1 MTEETPAPVRD
12 GPILNVPWPA
22 MLLVLVLIAIHA
34 ARSLLGDD
42 IYLWSE
48 AVFAFVPA
56 QLTGTWRPSLPGA
69 QAWSFLSYA
78 FIHGDWLH
86 LLFNSLW
93 LVVFGSVVARRLGP
107 VRFFVHAAIAAVAGA
122 LATLMLHWGETI
134 FMIGASGAVSGQL
147 AAAIPLMYGDGLTP
161 STAMRTDVSHIKLLG
176 PRALLQDG
184 RALVFIAIWFAIT
197 LLTGVTG
204 MVTPGETQAIAWE
217 AHLGGFIGGL
227 AAFYLLD
234 RPALDG

>member
-1 MTEETPAPVRD
+1 MTEETPVPARG

-22 MLLVLVLIAIHA
+22 MLLVLIFLAIHA
-34 ARSLLGDD
+34 LRSLAGEDF
-42 IYLWSE
+42 YLWSE

-107 VRFFVHAAIAAVAGA
+107 SRFFLHAAFAAVVGA
-122 LATLMLHWGETI
+122 LATLALHWGETI

-147 AAAIPLMYGDGLTP
+147 AAAIPLMYGDGLSP
-161 STAMRTDVSHIKLLG
+161 STAMRSDMSHIKPLG
-176 PRALLQDG
+176 PRALLRNS

-217 AHLGGFIGGL
+217 AHIGGFIGGL

-234 RPALDG
+234 RCALDG